1 MAEDHASDP
10 ACAHGEDDPRR
21 RDAGEHQQHG
31 QHISAEH
38 HTGQDHEADDCLNS
52 TLGL

>member
-1 MAEDHASDP
+1 MAEDDARDA

-21 RDAGEHQQHG
+21 RGASEEHQHG

-38 HTGQDHEADDCLNS
+38 HAT
-52 TLGL
+52 